1 MTRAQAA
8 ALAVLGLLFLVAVV
22 ILTLQ
27 VLGSGGLD
35 LDELPR

>member
-8 ALAVLGLLFLVAVV
+8 ALAVLGLLFLIALV

-27 VLGSGGLD
+27 VLGDGLD
-35 LDELPR
+35 FDELPR